1 MAKYTIV
8 ISKSKDVR
16 TTYVNHGVRNPWGG
30 FFGTA
35 DAGWSFK
42 HAADYELSRLP
53 LDATE
58 YDVEINGKITQS
70 GKIAK

>member
-8 ISKSKDVR
+8 ISKPKDVR
-16 TTYVNHGVRNPWGG
+16 TTYVNHGTRNPLGG

-42 HAADYELSRLP
+42 HAIAYEVNRLP
-53 LDATE
+53 LDVKE
-58 YDVEINGKITQS
+58 YDVEINGKITKTNVS
-70 GKIAK
+70 R